1 MNNSYWWQSLPE
13 WKPLAPVVSDEEF
26 DVIIIGA
33 GYTGL
38 WSAYFLLQAQPDIK
52 IGIFESNHAGYGA
65 SGRNGGWVSSF
76 WPASLEKISKSQSK
90 EIAVVFQNLLHQ
102 LVIDFGHTLRSAGI
116 DADFQHA
123 GTINLARTQP
133 QLDRLNR
140 ELKEYRNF
148 GFTVDDY
155 DLISNPELLPRAT
168 NVLAGLTTPHC
179 ASIHPA
185 KLVREL
191 AKVVLN
197 QGARIF
203 ENSNVT
209 QVATGKVK
217 VNNYTISAK
226 QIIVATEGYSHEINP
241 RVTAPIHS
249 LMFVTSPIPED
260 LLNVL
265 RLKPGITFNDA
276 RNLIIYGQRTKD
288 NRIAFGGRGAP
299 YRFGSK
305 TGTRAEYYQPAFN
318 YLQNAL
324 IEMFPQLTDYVNQAT
339 HTWGGP
345 IGVARDW
352 QPSLTYNHDTGIARA
367 GNYVGDGVLAAYL
380 AGQTLADILLSK
392 VTDRTNLP
400 WVNHKSR
407 KWEIEPFRYL
417 LINAARV
424 TIDLAD
430 NLESRAGKETNLT
443 RLLWRLLKG

>member
-13 WKPLAPVVSDEEF
+13 WKPLAPVVANEEF

-33 GYTGL
+33 GYTAL
-38 WSAYFLLQAQPDIK
+38 WSAYFLHQAQPNLK
-52 IGIFESNHAGYGA
+52 IGIIESKHVGYGA

-76 WPASLEKISKSQSK
+76 WPTSLAKISKSHGRETAILFQRVLHNL
-90 EIAVVFQNLLHQ
+90 VV
-102 LVIDFGHTLRSAGI
+102 DFGNTLQTIGV

-140 ELKEYRNF
+140 EVNEYRIF
-148 GFTVDDY
+148 GFAADDY
-155 DLISNPELLPRAT
+155 HLSSNTELLPTAT
-168 NVLAGLTTPHC
+168 NTLAGLVSPHC

-191 AKVVLN
+191 AMVVLS
-197 QGARIF
+197 QGTRIF
-203 ENSNVT
+203 ENST
-209 QVATGKVK
+209 ATAIKTGMVK
-217 VNNYTISAK
+217 VNDQTITAK
-226 QIIVATEGYSHEINP
+226 QIIVATEGYSHKITP

-249 LMFVTSPIPED
+249 LMFVTSPIPND
-260 LLNVL
+260 LLDTL
-265 RLKPGITFNDA
+265 RIKPGITFNDA

-305 TGTRAEYYQPAFN
+305 TGSNAEYYQPAFN
-318 YLQNAL
+318 YLQSTL
-324 IEMFPQLTDYVNQAT
+324 IEMFPMLNDYVEQST

-352 QPSLTYNHDTGIARA
+352 QPSLIYDQETRTAKA

-380 AGQTLADILLSK
+380 AGQTLADLLQSK
-392 VTDRTNLP
+392 VTEKTNLP
-400 WVNHKSR
+400 WVNHQSR

-417 LINAARV
+417 LINAARLA
-424 TIDLAD
+424 IDLAD
-430 NLESRAGKETNLT
+430 SLESWAGKETNIS
-443 RLLWRLLKG
+443 RLLWRILKG